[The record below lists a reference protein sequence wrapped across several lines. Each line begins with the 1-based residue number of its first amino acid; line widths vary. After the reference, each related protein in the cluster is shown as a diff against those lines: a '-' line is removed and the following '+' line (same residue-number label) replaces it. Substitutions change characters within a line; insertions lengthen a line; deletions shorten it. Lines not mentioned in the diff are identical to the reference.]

1 MKKVVCIADH
11 IISPLGC
18 STETNFWAVL
28 QRRSALARYEGWNGV
43 REPFVASLIDRTP
56 WQGSGMSFFDTLV
69 IASARAAVE
78 KAGIDPRS
86 PRTGIVLSTIKGN
99 VEHIGKADVS
109 LAASARRL
117 ADALGNPNRPLV
129 VSNACIS
136 GLAALVQ
143 ARRMLLSGAYDHVV
157 VTGAEVQSA
166 FIVSGFLSLKAV
178 SQAPCKP
185 FDARRD
191 GLNLG
196 EAAATMVLGFGEEG
210 WELVDGAIRND
221 ANHISGPS
229 RTGEGSY
236 QCLRYVLE
244 ACSPEE
250 LAFVNVHGTSTLYND
265 EMEAIAL
272 SRAGLLDVPVNA
284 LKGYYGHTMGAAGV
298 LEAILSMKAADA
310 GLVLPTRG
318 FWELGVSAPVKVSAT
333 SLSTDKRAFIK
344 LLSGFGGVNGALLF
358 RKGGAAC

>member
-1 MKKVVCIADH
+1 MKKVICIADS
-11 IISPLGC
+11 ILSPLGTG
-18 STETNFWAVL
+18 TEENFLAVL
-28 QRRSALARYEGWNGV
+28 EGRSAIRRYEGWMGV
-43 REPFVASLIDRTP
+43 REPFAASLFDRTP
-56 WQGSGMSFFDTLV
+56 YQGNGLSFFDSV
-69 IASARAAVE
+69 AIASARAAV
-78 KAGIDPRS
+78 KASGIDASS

-99 VEHIGKADVS
+99 VDAIGRGDVS

-117 ADALGNPNRPLV
+117 ADALGNPNAPLV

-157 VTGAEVQSA
+157 VTGAEVQSH
-166 FIVSGFLSLKAV
+166 FIVSGFLSLKAA
-178 SQAPCKP
+178 SDEQCRP
-185 FDARRD
+185 FDAHRR

-196 EAAATMVLGFGEEG
+196 EAAATMVLGLGEDG

-229 RTGEGSY
+229 RTGDGSY
-236 QCLRYVLE
+236 ACLRYVLE
-244 ACSPEE
+244 SCTPEE

-265 EMEAIAL
+265 EMEAVAID
-272 SRAGLLDVPVNA
+272 RAGLTGVPVNA

-298 LEAILSMKAADA
+298 LEAILSMRAADA
-310 GLVLPTRG
+310 GIVLATRG
-318 FWELGVSAPVKVSAT
+318 FEELGVSRPVLVSASALPT
-333 SLSTDKRAFIK
+333 QKRAFIK

-358 RKGGAAC
+358 RKGGALC